1 MTKSINQII
10 QNIEPITSR
19 EGLNLIQVSC
29 SNCNNPSTFKF
40 YSLPDSDDMRLW
52 IVCQI
57 CNYGFKC
64 KNFHLT
70 RKPDFGIILNQ
81 MFTSHFSI
89 KVKQN

>member
-1 MTKSINQII
+1 MMKSINQII
-10 QNIEPITSR
+10 QNIKPITSR
-19 EGLNLIQVSC
+19 EGLELIPIFC
-29 SNCNNPSTFKF
+29 SNCNNPSSFKF
-40 YSLPDSDDMRLW
+40 YSLPGSDEKRLW

-81 MFTSHFSI
+81 MFTSHSSI
-89 KVKQN
+89 KVNQ